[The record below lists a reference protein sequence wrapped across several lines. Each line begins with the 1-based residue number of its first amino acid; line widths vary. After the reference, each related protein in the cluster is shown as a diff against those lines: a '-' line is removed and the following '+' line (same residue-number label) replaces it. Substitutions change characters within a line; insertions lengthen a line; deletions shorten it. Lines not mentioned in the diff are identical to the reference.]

1 MPILARL
8 SSLWR
13 NLAHKGRVERDLA
26 ADVASYLELLAE
38 EKMQAGM
45 SPDAA
50 RRAARLELGG
60 VEQVKERV
68 RGARAGAWLD
78 GLALDLRYGVRLL
91 ARSPG
96 FAAVAVLALALGVGA
111 NTAIFSVVDGVL
123 LRPLPY
129 PDAGRL
135 VLVSEHFSRSNFPY
149 GNLCLAD
156 YLDWRAGN
164 RAFEDPAVF
173 NRRRFDLTGTGE
185 PEQVGGAAVT
195 AGFFTALR
203 ARPLLGRVFRAGEDG
218 PARERLA
225 VISESLWRRR
235 FGGNPGV
242 VGQAVDVDGD
252 RSTIVGVLPSSF
264 QFPRPDSEL
273 WTNLVF
279 APPARRGPFFYRG
292 LARLAPG
299 VTLAQAQAELDAIA
313 RRIALQDPRAARLS
327 LPLQPLREAIV
338 GDARPALLVLFG
350 AVSLVLLIAAVN
362 VANLLLA
369 RATVRERE
377 MAVRLGLGAGRAR
390 LLRQLLTESGL
401 LALAGGA
408 VGVAMAA
415 AAIALLRAW
424 NPGNLPRI
432 QEVHLDARVLGFT
445 LLVSLGTGLLF
456 GLAPALQSSRA
467 DLAAAM
473 KDGGRGGS
481 ASAGRRRAR
490 AALVVAEVALAL
502 PLLAGAALLLRSF
515 ALLQRVETG
524 LLAPPARILTL
535 QISPSAAKYR
545 DDKISIAFYERLL
558 ERVRQLPG
566 VEAAAVADS
575 VPPDR
580 EADAD
585 TYVIAGRPL
594 ARGELNPITSA
605 PTVSADYFRALGIP
619 LRRGRFFD
627 RRDRLGSPPVAIIS
641 EAMARRD
648 FAGEDPI
655 GQRLKA
661 SGPEV
666 ADNPYMEIVGV
677 VGNTKYLGLA
687 SALDAA
693 YYRASAQSG
702 GQKQYLVVRA
712 AAPAAPAVTAASLA
726 PLLRREV
733 QAIDRDVVVGAVAT
747 LQQALWDSVAQPRFR
762 TLLLAAFAAVAVLL
776 AAIGIYGVI
785 AYAVAQ
791 RTHEIGV
798 RMALGAG
805 RADVLRLV
813 VRQGANLALA
823 GIGLGLVGALA
834 LTRVLAK
841 LLFEV
846 SPTDPL
852 TFLLVPALLGV
863 VALAASF
870 IPARRAAMIEPHV
883 ALKYE

>member
-1 MPILARL
+1 LPIPARV

-13 NLAHKGRVERDLA
+13 NLSHRARVERDLA
-26 ADVASYLELLAE
+26 EDVASYLELLAE
-38 EKMQAGM
+38 EKMREGM
-45 SPDAA
+45 GPEAA
-50 RRAARLELGG
+50 RRAARVEFGG

-68 RGARAGAWLD
+68 RAVRTGALLD
-78 GLALDLRYGVRLL
+78 TLALDLRYGIRML

-96 FAAVAVLALALGVGA
+96 FAAVAVLALALGIGA

-129 PDAGRL
+129 PEADRL
-135 VLVSEHFSRSNFPY
+135 VLISRHFSRSTFPT

-173 NRRRFDLTGTGE
+173 NRRRFDLTGASE

-195 AGFFTALR
+195 AGFFSALKV
-203 ARPLLGRVFRAGEDG
+203 RPLLGRVFRAGEDG
-218 PARERLA
+218 AAKERLA
-225 VISESLWRRR
+225 VISEPLWRRR

-242 VGQAVDVDGD
+242 IGQAVDLDGN
-252 RSTIVGVLPSSF
+252 RTTVVGVLPSSF
-264 QFPRPDSEL
+264 HFPRPDSEI

-279 APPARRGPFFYRG
+279 DPPARRGPFFYRG
-292 LARLAPG
+292 LARLKSG
-299 VTLAQAQAELDAIA
+299 VTLTQAQTELDAIA
-313 RRIALQDPRAARLS
+313 RRVELGDLWASGLTFPA
-327 LPLQPLREAIV
+327 QPLREAIV

-350 AVSLVLLIAAVN
+350 AVSLVLLIASVN

-401 LALAGGA
+401 LAAAGGA
-408 VGVAMAA
+408 AGIAVAASG
-415 AAIALLRAW
+415 IELLRAW

-445 LLVSLGTGLLF
+445 LVVSLLTGVLF

-467 DLAAAM
+467 DLTAAL
-473 KDGGRGGS
+473 KEGGRGGS
-481 ASAGRRRAR
+481 AGAGRRRTR
-490 AALVVAEVALAL
+490 AVLVVSEIALSL
-502 PLLAGAALLLRSF
+502 VLLAGAALLLRSF
-515 ALLQRVETG
+515 VLLQRVETG
-524 LLAPPARILTL
+524 VLAPPARVLTL
-535 QISPSAAKYR
+535 RISPSAAKYR
-545 DDKISIAFYERLL
+545 DDKTCMAFYERLL

-575 VPPDR
+575 LPPDQ
-580 EADAD
+580 EGNAD

-594 ARGELNPITSA
+594 APGELNPITSA
-605 PTVSADYFRALGIP
+605 PTVSADYFRTLGIP
-619 LRRGRFFD
+619 LLAGRFFD
-627 RRDRLGSPPVAIIS
+627 QRDRLGSPPVAILS
-641 EAMARRD
+641 AGMARRD
-648 FAGEDPI
+648 FAGQNPI
-655 GQRLKA
+655 GQRIKA
-661 SGPEV
+661 SGP
-666 ADNPYMEIVGV
+666 DLHDSPYMEIVGV
-677 VGNTKYLGLA
+677 VGNTRYLGLSNA
-687 SALDAA
+687 FDAA
-693 YYRASAQSG
+693 YYQPVAQSG
-702 GQKQYLVVRA
+702 SQKQFLVVRS
-712 AAPAAPAVTAASLA
+712 AVAAASLA

-733 QAIDRDVVVGAVAT
+733 QSIDHDVVVSAVAT
-747 LQQALWDSVAQPRFR
+747 LEQALSDSVAQPRFR

-785 AYAVAQ
+785 AYSVAQ
-791 RTHEIGV
+791 RTHEIGL

-813 VRQGANLALA
+813 VGQGANLALA
-823 GIGLGLVGALA
+823 GIGFGMAGALA
-834 LTRVLAK
+834 LTRLLAK
-841 LLFEV
+841 LLFGI
-846 SPTDPL
+846 SATDPL
-852 TFLLVPALLGV
+852 TFVLVPVLLAA

-870 IPARRAAMIEPHV
+870 IPARRAAFIDPHL

>member
-1 MPILARL
+1 LPILARV
-8 SSLWR
+8 SSWWR
-13 NLAHKGRVERDLA
+13 NLLHRSRVERDLA

-38 EKMQAGM
+38 EKMRAGM

-50 RRAARLELGG
+50 RRAARIELGG

-68 RGARAGAWLD
+68 RAVRTGAWLD
-78 GLALDLRYGVRLL
+78 TLALDLRYGIRML

-96 FAAVAVLALALGVGA
+96 FAAVALLALALGIGA

-129 PDAGRL
+129 PEAGRL
-135 VLVSEHFSRSNFPY
+135 VLVSRHFSRSTFPY

-164 RAFEDPAVF
+164 RAFEDPAVY
-173 NRRRFDLTGTGE
+173 NRRRFDLTGTSE

-195 AGFFTALR
+195 AGFFSALR
-203 ARPLLGRVFRAGEDG
+203 VRPLLGRVFRSGEDG
-218 PARERLA
+218 AAKERLA

-242 VGQAVDVDGD
+242 IGQAVDLDGN
-252 RSTIVGVLPSSF
+252 RTTVVGVLPSSF
-264 QFPRPDSEL
+264 HYPRPDSEV

-279 APPARRGPFFYRG
+279 DPPARRGPFFYRG
-292 LARLAPG
+292 LARLKPG
-299 VTLAQAQAELDAIA
+299 VTLTQAQTELNAIA
-313 RRIALQDPRAARLS
+313 RRVELGDRWSSGLTFPM
-327 LPLQPLREAIV
+327 QPLREAIV

-350 AVSLVLLIAAVN
+350 AVSLVLLIASVN

-369 RATVRERE
+369 RATARERE

-401 LALAGGA
+401 LAAAGGA
-408 VGVAMAA
+408 AGAAVAAWG
-415 AAIALLRAW
+415 IELLRAW

-445 LLVSLGTGLLF
+445 LLVSLLTGLLF

-467 DLAAAM
+467 ELAASLRE
-473 KDGGRGGS
+473 GGRGSS
-481 ASAGRRRAR
+481 AGAGRRRTR
-490 AALVVAEVALAL
+490 AVLVVSEIALSL
-502 PLLAGAALLLRSF
+502 LLLAGAALFLRSF
-515 ALLQRVETG
+515 VLLQQVETG
-524 LLAPPARILTL
+524 LLAPPARVLTL

-545 DDKISIAFYERLL
+545 DAKTCIAFYERLL
-558 ERVRQLPG
+558 ERVRHLPG

-575 VPPDR
+575 LPPDQ
-580 EADAD
+580 EGNAD

-594 ARGELNPITSA
+594 APGELNPITSA

-619 LRRGRFFD
+619 LRKGRFFD
-627 RRDRLGSPPVAIIS
+627 QRDKLGSPPVAILS
-641 EAMARRD
+641 EGMARRD
-648 FAGEDPI
+648 FAGQDPI
-655 GQRLKA
+655 GQRIKE
-661 SGPEV
+661 SGP
-666 ADNPYMEIVGV
+666 DLNDSPTMEIVGV
-677 VGNTKYLGLA
+677 VGNTRYLGLSNA
-687 SALDAA
+687 FDAA
-693 YYRASAQSG
+693 YYQPVAQNG
-702 GQKQYLVVRA
+702 GQKQFLVVRSAVHA
-712 AAPAAPAVTAASLA
+712 AGLA

-733 QAIDRDVVVGAVAT
+733 QSIDHDVVVSAVAT
-747 LQQALWDSVAQPRFR
+747 MEQALSDSVAQPRFR

-776 AAIGIYGVI
+776 AATGIYGVI
-785 AYAVAQ
+785 AYSVAQ

-813 VRQGANLALA
+813 VGQGARLALA
-823 GIGLGLVGALA
+823 GIGSGMAGALA
-834 LTRVLAK
+834 LTRLLAK
-841 LLFEV
+841 LLFGI
-846 SPTDPL
+846 SATDPL
-852 TFLLVPALLGV
+852 TFILVPVLLAA

-870 IPARRAAMIEPHV
+870 IPARRAAFIDPHV